1 MQAEVTP
8 LDDASFKRQITD
20 LVPHLRAFARSLC
33 GNASQADDIAQE
45 AMLKAWRA
53 RASFEPG
60 TNMKAWCFTILR
72 NVFYSEK
79 RKSWRQQPL
88 DPEVAEATL
97 VSGDDSGA
105 SLELL
110 ALRNALN
117 QLPEDQRECLIM
129 VGAGGL
135 SYEDVAVICDC
146 AVGTIKSRVSRARK
160 ALAEILESNMAS
172 FNTDG
177 GIKAADAFDDI
188 MRQADLLAAGPNG
201 AKA

>member
-1 MQAEVTP
+1 MQVDHAP
-8 LDDASFKRQITD
+8 LDDAAFKQQITE

-33 GNASQADDIAQE
+33 GNVALADDLAQE

-53 RASFEPG
+53 RDSFESG
-60 TNMKAWCFTILR
+60 TNMKAWCLTILR

-97 VSGDDSGA
+97 VSNDDNSA

-117 QLPEDQRECLIM
+117 QLPEDQKECLIM

-135 SYEDVAVICDC
+135 SYEEVAYICDC

-160 ALAEILESNMAS
+160 ALADIMESNGAS
-172 FNTDG
+172 FNSDG
-177 GIKAADAFDDI
+177 NLHAAEAFDDI
-188 MRQADLLAAGPNG
+188 MKQAGALSLGSNG
-201 AKA
+201 TKP